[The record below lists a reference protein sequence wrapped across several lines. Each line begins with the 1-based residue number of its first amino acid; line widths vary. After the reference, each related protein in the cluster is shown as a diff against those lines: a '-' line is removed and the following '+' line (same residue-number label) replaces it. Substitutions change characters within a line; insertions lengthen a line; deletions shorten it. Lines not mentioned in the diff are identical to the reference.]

1 MSDDDPHATPPR
13 GPPGVGLGG
22 VRRRGHR
29 GRRVGHAP
37 ARGAGRVAH
46 HGGGVRSQAAELHEL
61 FAQADEE
68 DVNPRFVRMHAQQL
82 AKAVERERDAL
93 EQMTLD
99 PTLEP
104 TRSEVRPIAA
114 QLTTAV
120 QLTSRWS
127 RSIEARREP
136 PHRMARQLQAIED
149 SLQDN

>member
-1 MSDDDPHATPPR
+1 MTT
-13 GPPGVGLGG
+13 LM
-22 VRRRGHR
+22 RRRRAAHQALVLATCAA
-29 GRRVGHAP
+29 VGIAAGVWVAHLP
-37 ARGAGRVAH
+37 AGPDELRIRVAAL
-46 HGGGVRSQAAELHEL
+46 RSQAAELHEL

-68 DVNPRFVRMHAQQL
+68 EVNPRFVRMHAQQL
-82 AKAVERERDAL
+82 AQAVERERDAL

-104 TRSEVRPIAA
+104 TRSAVRPIAA
-114 QLTTAV
+114 RLATAV